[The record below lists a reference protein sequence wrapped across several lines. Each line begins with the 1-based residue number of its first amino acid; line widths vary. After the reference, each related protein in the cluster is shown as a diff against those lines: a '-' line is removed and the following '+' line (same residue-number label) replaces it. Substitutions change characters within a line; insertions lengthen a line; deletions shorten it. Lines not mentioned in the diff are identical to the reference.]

1 MKVVLKRALS
11 LVLLGFFAFSPMLV
25 SAAGCKQES
34 SYQQCDI
41 DSITVNMDTYAGG
54 SSPDNYARVGADG
67 TLRMTAKVT
76 LATPSYF
83 TVGTDKVNTN
93 TWGSNTVSS
102 FAIGLIPKSQTST
115 KCHKDSTVS
124 IGAATTFIN
133 CEFAFT
139 SNGQTSGRVDSGGVL
154 VSNGFSISGSQF
166 AQLGMTAPATGYTRY
181 SLLIY
186 PYMNYGAVSDT
197 QIAFD
202 KAGKEMVID
211 LYAKQTDATAANASG
226 RPTDI
231 PGYGSTS
238 GGASNGEEGGPL
250 WGIIN
255 KIVGFL
261 LGIIQEIIY
270 AIFYFLIVP
279 IIQAMLSIRVYT
291 DTFVS
296 VIYPGWI
303 VLRNLCNIIF
313 IVAIMAIA
321 MGTLL
326 RVDAY
331 KSRSVLVQLILA
343 ALLVNFSLVIAQI
356 VLGVAD
362 TVQNQFLPNNQEVI
376 RALGKDLMVA
386 YRSEVYNLKLG
397 GYFSDIV
404 KQFMFLILATGSFM
418 VFLAIAAFLFIR
430 MIMLWILLML
440 SPLAYAAGALPST
453 AHYRK
458 EWWTTF
464 LKYAF
469 FTPIMAFFLNMT
481 AIISNTYKKN
491 PIFGDLGVKD
501 SDFGDSSLAGFVFRV
516 GSTLLLIVF
525 LLVALK
531 VAESFSIYGASE
543 VSKFAKKGMFAPAG
557 LAAKSAGGITSA
569 AGRWY
574 TKKATLNA
582 RNAEQQGKTKTAAL
596 WRGAMLLN
604 PKVAKKA
611 WEERSHDKEMEAY
624 SEAYGASRDT
634 LNRIMPTEYQWK
646 KIFKGDFKQG
656 LGQKT
661 YYGRIGHAN
670 MIAHKRSE
678 WEKANLSAQEKAQAL
693 KGAHHADEVEALGY
707 IIADGRHEDDFTL
720 LDTPELRAKV
730 EKMKGTMAQ
739 QKLLQLK
746 ELRTNGDAEYV
757 NKSDAE
763 LETEAKEF
771 GDKEAQGYFDK
782 VEWADT
788 LYHKLT
794 HGGATHED
802 AIERIRHL
810 QEYYEGE
817 QKSRGIGMVVED
829 TDGQHRLASDLSVY
843 GTMNNKEL
851 LNNLYK
857 LGIFKVNEDD
867 VDKETGNL
875 KDHVTSISFEM
886 LDRRTGKSLGT
897 KTISNYQDFQNAVED
912 TKAKYNNFYDHA
924 WKKADLGYAVAGA
937 RGWKLDARTRHRRG
951 KGEGWAMDFEPAQN
965 KIQTQREGYIGLNSF
980 GERAEAEKPD
990 THLSSMAKSRNAQS
1004 RGPEDAGI
1012 TVREDGRH
1020 DFKWND
1026 LALNMRT
1033 NIKLTQTLVEQAKL
1047 TTEELDTIVTTINRN
1062 EDLRRVV
1069 NLRDDSGNLRDV
1081 KFEDLVAP
1089 SRPGHKA
1096 PSTPAA
1102 PPGGTPPAPTPAPS
1116 LLVDQFGRPVGGP

>member
-1 MKVVLKRALS
+1 MAEKPKKQSNLRVVLKRALS

-41 DSITVNMDTYAGG
+41 DSIMVNMDTYTGG

-102 FAIGLIPKSQTST
+102 FAIGLIA
-115 KCHKDSTVS
+115 KDKVKTDCQLDKTVS
-124 IGAATTFIN
+124 IGAGTTFIN
-133 CEFAFT
+133 CKFFD
-139 SNGQTSGRVDSGGVL
+139 SKNGQTSGRVDSGGVL
-154 VSNGFSISGSQF
+154 VNNGFSISGSQF

-181 SLLIY
+181 SLYIY
-186 PYMNYGAVSDT
+186 PYMNYGAIQDT

-226 RPTDI
+226 RPSDV

-238 GGASNGEEGGPL
+238 GGASNGEAGGPL

-557 LAAKSAGGITSA
+557 VAAA
-569 AGRWY
+569 AGKLGGRAY
-574 TKKATLNA
+574 AKFTAEKAYQAKL
-582 RNAEQQGKTKTAAL
+582 EGKTGKQFLWNAAQL
-596 WRGAMLLN
+596 AH
-604 PKVAKKA
+604 PTVAKKA
-611 WEERSHDKEMEAY
+611 WEAYSHEKEMDAFDP
-624 SEAYGASRDT
+624 GKGDVRDFF
-634 LNRIMPTEYQWK
+634 NRYIPTNYHWGFDKHARGWK
-646 KIFKGDFKQG
+646 KLVPVQA

-661 YYGRIGHAN
+661 DYGKVERTN
-670 MIAHKRSE
+670 VTAHKRSE
-678 WEKANLSAQEKAQAL
+678 LDKAPMSEEQKNKFGLGL
-693 KGAHHADEVEALGY
+693 HHAGDIVAFEY
-707 IIADGRHEDDFTL
+707 IIQDGRHEDGYRIQALAEERDKVAQEIYARLKQQHPDWSEEVLVNTSKEEAKKEVLPVYSAVDYVDMIEERLHHSGLTKDEIATELVYLTEQGETNSKERSFGYALNEWDGQDRAVNDFTGYKL
-720 LDTPELRAKV
+720 YEQKFGKAAL
-730 EKMKGTMAQ
+730 MKKIA
-739 QKLLQLK
+739 
-746 ELRTNGDAEYV
+746 EETNGQGVEV
-757 NKSDAE
+757 FE
-763 LETEAKEF
+763 QR
-771 GDKEAQGYFDK
+771 GDSLVFKPRLFDG
-782 VEWADT
+782 DT
-788 LYHKLT
+788 
-794 HGGATHED
+794 A
-802 AIERIRHL
+802 
-810 QEYYEGE
+810 
-817 QKSRGIGMVVED
+817 
-829 TDGQHRLASDLSVY
+829 
-843 GTMNNKEL
+843 
-851 LNNLYK
+851 
-857 LGIFKVNEDD
+857 
-867 VDKETGNL
+867 
-875 KDHVTSISFEM
+875 
-886 LDRRTGKSLGT
+886 
-897 KTISNYQDFQNAVED
+897 
-912 TKAKYNNFYDHA
+912 
-924 WKKADLGYAVAGA
+924 AVAGQEWVVNDFESFNNAMDESHQLNWKDRRPVNAAGDYDAKAKLRFHGNGITDLRDIMMGA
-937 RGWKLDARTRHRRG
+937 RKALDAGKRLKRG
-951 KGEGWAMDFEPAQN
+951 NSEDKFAMMEPAVENLQYEGGYYGTN
-965 KIQTQREGYIGLNSF
+965 AYSMFKAHYIPRNLAYKMPNMRRFQGRNMYILGLKENNEGRVIIDGPEQTIDYQTMVVKLASAPTTNSALLQGMGFSDGELRKIRDQLNQ
-980 GERAEAEKPD
+980 PD
-990 THLSSMAKSRNAQS
+990 IKRNAQGRDPRIQEFRIS
-1004 RGPEDAGI
+1004 KSGPGNKPWILPIYQGEAIDPS
-1012 TVREDGRH
+1012 D
-1020 DFKWND
+1020 
-1026 LALNMRT
+1026 
-1033 NIKLTQTLVEQAKL
+1033 TLV
-1047 TTEELDTIVTTINRN
+1047 
-1062 EDLRRVV
+1062 
-1069 NLRDDSGNLRDV
+1069 
-1081 KFEDLVAP
+1081 
-1089 SRPGHKA
+1089 
-1096 PSTPAA
+1096 
-1102 PPGGTPPAPTPAPS
+1102 
-1116 LLVDQFGRPVGGP
+1116 